1 MVRSGENVTWKMV
14 KMGKDEKKHKRNLEE
29 FYKFLFVT

>member
-14 KMGKDEKKHKRNLEE
+14 KMGKDEKKTQEKSRRIL
-29 FYKFLFVT
+29 